1 MVWLVMSL
9 KFQHIAPLITTDGI
23 WILVPSAKTYYTL
36 ALGKS
41 AEYSEGIETWLK
53 PLTKEK
59 SIQSCDMILA
69 TCMVVSRVGTD
80 VEAAL
85 KDIPGMKHNILYN
98 F

>member
-1 MVWLVMSL
+1 MLS
-9 KFQHIAPLITTDGI
+9 G
-23 WILVPSAKTYYTL
+23 KTYYTL

-41 AEYSEGIETWLK
+41 AEYSKDIKTWLK
-53 PLTKEK
+53 HLSEVK

-85 KDIPGMKHNILYN
+85 KDIPGMKHNI
-98 F
+98 

>member
-1 MVWLVMSL
+1 M
-9 KFQHIAPLITTDGI
+9 
-23 WILVPSAKTYYTL
+23 PSRKTYYTL

-69 TCMVVSRVGTD
+69 TCVVVSRVGTD

-85 KDIPGMKHNILYN
+85 KDIPGMKHNI
-98 F
+98 